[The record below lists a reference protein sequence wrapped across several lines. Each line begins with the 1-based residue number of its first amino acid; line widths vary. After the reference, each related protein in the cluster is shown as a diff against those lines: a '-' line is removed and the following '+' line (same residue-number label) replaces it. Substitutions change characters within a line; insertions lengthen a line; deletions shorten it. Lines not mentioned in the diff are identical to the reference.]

1 MPSIEMAY
9 DNDAESEWCEIEGCV
24 SNLAMSLSLAVF
36 DNNFK
41 KEWAYV
47 FLWYL
52 SSVIINIIV

>member
-1 MPSIEMAY
+1 MVREHERLKSKMLGSLPSIEMAY

-41 KEWAYV
+41 KE
-47 FLWYL
+47 
-52 SSVIINIIV
+52 

>member
-1 MPSIEMAY
+1 MTY